1 MSAGDGSPLPED
13 SQGWEHAEPV
23 LELANEY
30 ALVLIQRVH
39 THNGVRLQ
47 ITSPRLGHRIQLDPL
62 ELESLTWQTH
72 DTFTRF
78 LETPM
83 GPEEETP

>member
-1 MSAGDGSPLPED
+1 MSADDGSPIPGESRD
-13 SQGWEHAEPV
+13 REHADPV

-83 GPEEETP
+83 GPEGETP